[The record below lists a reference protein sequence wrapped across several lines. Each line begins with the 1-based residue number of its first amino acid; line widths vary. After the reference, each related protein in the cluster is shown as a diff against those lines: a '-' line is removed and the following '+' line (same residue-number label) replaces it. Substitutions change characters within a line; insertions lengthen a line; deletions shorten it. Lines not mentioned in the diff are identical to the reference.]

1 MTMVANNETFQ
12 RPFSDLHF
20 FKKKFHSCAYDS
32 MAPIQLGVDRAK
44 AVAERR
50 HVWNSKEKTATKAV
64 AERETQ
70 VQSLTIKSQDM
81 KQKYTTCKKHYCT

>member
-1 MTMVANNETFQ
+1 
-12 RPFSDLHF
+12 
-20 FKKKFHSCAYDS
+20 

-44 AVAERR
+44 AAAERR
-50 HVWNSKEKTATKAV
+50 HVWNSKGKNSKEKTTTKTV

-81 KQKYTTCKKHYCT
+81 KQRYTTCKKRYCT